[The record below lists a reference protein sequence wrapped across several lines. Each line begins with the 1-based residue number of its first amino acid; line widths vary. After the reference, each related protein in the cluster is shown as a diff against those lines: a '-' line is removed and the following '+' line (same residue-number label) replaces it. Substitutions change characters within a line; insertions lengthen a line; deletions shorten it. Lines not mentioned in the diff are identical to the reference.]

1 MADGNH
7 ALRPIRSLAAVH
19 SENRMARSTQ
29 EFLILLLA
37 SMNFAPLLAQNQPK
51 AVPPSQQPAATQ
63 VHEAKP
69 ADVASPDAILA
80 TTYDVISGPAGQERD
95 WDRMRSLFYPG
106 ARLIRTEAEKEGGLH
121 AAVLTVDDFVERAGN
136 YFKKNGFYEGEIAR
150 RAERWGSLMQVF
162 STSESR
168 HDPKAPAPFA
178 RGINSFQLFFDGTR
192 WWILTIYW
200 ADESTQTP
208 LPPEFLGPSN

>member
-1 MADGNH
+1 
-7 ALRPIRSLAAVH
+7 
-19 SENRMARSTQ
+19 MARSTQ

-80 TTYDVISGPAGQERD
+80 ATYDVISGPAGQERD

-106 ARLIRTEAEKEGGLH
+106 ARLIRTEAKKEGGLH
-121 AAVLTVDDFVERAGN
+121 AAILTVDDFVERAGN
-136 YFKKNGFYEGEIAR
+136 YFKKNGFYEREIAR

-162 STSESR
+162 STYESR
-168 HDPKAPAPFA
+168 HDPKDPAPFA